1 MNSFYKLGAN
11 KVLKA
16 FFALFICYAFYL
28 YIKIFIKE
36 ESLMRKLK
44 CRQLV
49 IIIKLDICLDI
60 CKEKIIYEKTIK
72 VGFSCGGGAVLPLI
86 CGVRTA

>member
-49 IIIKLDICLDI
+49 IIIKLDIC
-60 CKEKIIYEKTIK
+60 KEKIIYEKTIK
-72 VGFSCGGGAVLPLI
+72 VGFS
-86 CGVRTA
+86 